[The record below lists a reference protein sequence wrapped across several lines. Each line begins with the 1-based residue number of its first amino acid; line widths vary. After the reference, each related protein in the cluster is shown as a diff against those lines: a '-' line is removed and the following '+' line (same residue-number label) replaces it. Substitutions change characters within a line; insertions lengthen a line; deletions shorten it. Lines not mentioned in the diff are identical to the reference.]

1 MQENLPSTFPTLP
14 SVGRR
19 LAGAATLGL
28 LIALSSV
35 PLQAQDTSG
44 INRPGLILLKTNS
57 ATFQVT
63 LRDGMFGP
71 GSDPYVALQLPYL
84 VGQELRTSP
93 AGIFGT
99 AGSDGRPPVDTV
111 LELQYPFAGLPGSSQ
126 FRVVGLHLK
135 NQADHPLIVTY
146 NGGAYSEPWDVEIC
160 LSATKQLVGL
170 IQWTTSGCGG
180 TFTYSLPVT
189 PKLIFTRRGAP
200 PSTPPKVLDPGN
212 TGFITFLAS
221 GVWADR
227 DQFGYKVGGSSLGD
241 GIFLFEAAPFFRDA
255 FLDADCDGIFDRDS
269 ADDCLTERLPTL
281 RSSDLVLGADCEA
294 NEAPGV
300 NPPNRWHLQ
309 PYTEGGIQTQV
320 VQAATRASASYPLSL
335 TDRLGF
341 EPGRR
346 GAAGLAGLAV
356 LGLTA
361 VLVPVR
367 RGRER

>member
-1 MQENLPSTFPTLP
+1 MRRTPSSTLLPSGAAAVLLGLGLAFLTLP
-14 SVGRR
+14 LRSQD
-19 LAGAATLGL
+19 TLG
-28 LIALSSV
+28 I
-35 PLQAQDTSG
+35 G
-44 INRPGLILLKTNS
+44 RPGLILLKTES

-63 LRDGMFGP
+63 LRDGAFGP
-71 GSDPYVALQLPYL
+71 GSDPFVALQLSNL

-93 AGIFGT
+93 TGLFGT
-99 AGSDGRPPVDTV
+99 AGPDGRPPVDTV
-111 LELQYPFAGLPGSSQ
+111 LELQHPVAGPPGSAE
-126 FRVVGLHLK
+126 FRIVGLHLK
-135 NQADHPLIVTY
+135 NQADHPLTVTY
-146 NGGAYSEPWDVEIC
+146 NGGGNPQLWDVEVC
-160 LSATKQLVGL
+160 LSATKQLGGFLQLERPQGTNV
-170 IQWTTSGCGG
+170 CGG
-180 TFTYSLPVT
+180 TFTYSLAVT
-189 PKLIFTRRGAP
+189 PKLIFKRRPAP
-200 PSTPPKVLDPGN
+200 GEPVPPPVTLDPGSS
-212 TGFITFLAS
+212 GFAS
-221 GVWADR
+221 FAARGQWADR

-241 GIFLFEAAPFFRDA
+241 GVFLFEAAPFFRDA

-281 RSSDLVLGADCEA
+281 RSSDLVLGAECVA

-361 VLVPVR
+361 VLFPVR